1 MKRFALLLAAFL
13 LAGCAA
19 APAQPAPAGTEQRVF
34 NDTDVMFSQMM
45 VAHHSQALEMV
56 RLARTKAVREDIR
69 TLAAAIDVTET
80 DELKTMQ
87 VWLGAWGQPSAADP
101 SAHAAHGGA
110 HGTSPDDIKALGAT
124 SGTEFE
130 TKFLNMLIAHQHN
143 AIEIARMETGTGVNP
158 GALDLARRID
168 ESRTAEIQQ
177 MLRYLNAPS

>member
-1 MKRFALLLAAFL
+1 MKRIALVLAAFL

-19 APAQPAPAGTEQRVF
+19 APAQPAPAGTEHRVF

-45 VAHHSQALEMV
+45 VAHHGQALEMV
-56 RLARTKAVREDIR
+56 RLARSKAEREDVR

-87 VWLGAWGQPSAADP
+87 VWLDTWGQPPAADA
-101 SAHAAHGGA
+101 SAHAGHGGA
-110 HGTSPDDIKALGAT
+110 HGTNPDDLKALQAA
-124 SGTEFE
+124 SGRDFE
-130 TKFLNMLIAHQHN
+130 TKFLNLLIAHQHN

-158 GALDLARRID
+158 GALDLAKRID

-177 MLRYLNAPS
+177 MLRFLNPPA